1 MSAYPSRSP
10 FFAHKFVRLLHKSA
24 VAAEIGRDA
33 LSLLVVIV
41 HTEDAMRYRGPAKF
55 WNSQLVETLGFK
67 KWEQF
72 DAVRKKAVAAGWLQY
87 ECNGKRSAG
96 EYFVTIPDGYE
107 AIDDSPIE
115 ESSPKSGYDQ
125 GYKDGYRDGLLNANT
140 SGNGI
145 RSGVRNP
152 DDVGDEVGYEQGE
165 PSIPIPYPIPSL
177 YSPGEDI
184 VVPERMRTTAVMQSV
199 GLWFRHLQSKDKHNK
214 VPMRNSPQEQ
224 AWWHE
229 VAKMGADGFC
239 SAVQKSMAEG
249 WVVFQDKQEEQ
260 SVKHNGSNHG
270 KPTSSPS
277 TAEREKAKL
286 QRILSAG
293 SS

>member
-107 AIDDSPIE
+107 GIDDSPIE
-115 ESSPKSGYDQ
+115 ELSPKSGYDQ

-140 SGNGI
+140 SENGV
-145 RSGVRNP
+145 RSGVRKP
-152 DDVGDEVGYEQGE
+152 DDVGDEQGDEVGYEQGE
-165 PSIPIPYPIPSL
+165 PSIPIPDPTPIPKSKEKL
-177 YSPGEDI
+177 CSPD
-184 VVPERMRTTAVMQSV
+184 VVIPESMNRDDVHESV
-199 GLWFRHLQSKDKHNK
+199 IRWFDHLGMNAPQK
-214 VPMRNSPQEQ
+214 VPQHNSPQLQ
-224 AWWHE
+224 AFWHR
-229 VAKMGADGFC
+229 
-239 SAVQKSMAEG
+239 AVRYGPDLLIQAIEHAMAEN
-249 WVVFQDKQEEQ
+249 WIVLRDAEQ
-260 SVKHNGSNHG
+260 Y
-270 KPTSSPS
+270 
-277 TAEREKAKL
+277 REKQKQKPVKVL
-286 QRILSAG
+286 QDF
-293 SS
+293 

>member
-96 EYFVTIPDGYE
+96 EYFVMIPSGYE
-107 AIDDSPIE
+107 AIDDTPIE

-125 GYKDGYRDGLLNANT
+125 GYKDGYRDGQLNVNT
-140 SGNGI
+140 SGIGI
-145 RSGVRNP
+145 QSGVRT
-152 DDVGDEVGYEQGE
+152 GDEVGYEQGE
-165 PSIPIPYPIPSL
+165 PSIPNPSL
-177 YSPGEDI
+177 SIYFPGQDI
-184 VVPERMRTTAVMQSV
+184 VVPERMKTAAVMQSV
-199 GLWFRHLQSKDKHNK
+199 SLWFRHLQSKDKHNK
-214 VPMRNSPQEQ
+214 VPPRNSPQEQ

-229 VAKMGADGFC
+229 VSKMGADGFC

-249 WVVFQDKQEEQ
+249 WVVFQDQQEQ
-260 SVKHNGSNHG
+260 QGGKLNGSNHG